1 MQVQL
6 QSIQKLFA
14 MTQSYT
20 DEFVDNALA
29 GSTARQGWLST
40 LAKAPASE
48 VLKLWE
54 DVVAPES
61 QVLRPAE
68 TGMVMVRGRT
78 GGAGN
83 PFNLGEMTVTRCA
96 IRLATGET
104 GIGYV
109 AGRDKTHAYVAA
121 VADAMLQSSIWRD
134 QVRDGLIEPL
144 RQASHVRRD
153 AISRKAKATQVEFFT
168 MVRDRKA

>member
-6 QSIQKLFA
+6 KSIQKLFA

-20 DEFVDNALA
+20 DEFVDNAVA

-109 AGRDKTHAYVAA
+109 AGRDKAHAYVAA
-121 VADAMLQSSIWRD
+121 VADAMLQSSVWHD

-144 RQASHVRRD
+144 RQTADERRD

>member
-20 DEFVDNALA
+20 DEFVDNAVA
-29 GSTARQGWLST
+29 GSTARQGWLSI

-109 AGRDKTHAYVAA
+109 AGRDNAHAYVAA
-121 VADAMLQSSIWRD
+121 VADAMLQSSVWHD

-144 RQASHVRRD
+144 RQIADERRD

>member
-1 MQVQL
+1 
-6 QSIQKLFA
+6 

-20 DEFVDNALA
+20 DEFVDNTLSGNA
-29 GSTARQGWLST
+29 ARQGWLST

-48 VLKLWE
+48 VLRLWE

-109 AGRDKTHAYVAA
+109 SGRDKAHAFVAA
-121 VADAMLQSSIWRD
+121 VADAMLQSSVWHD

-144 RQASHVRRD
+144 RQAADERRD
-153 AISRKAKATQVEFFT
+153 ATSRKAKATQVEFFT

>member
-1 MQVQL
+1 
-6 QSIQKLFA
+6 

-20 DEFVDNALA
+20 DEFVDNAQN

-54 DVVAPES
+54 AMVAPES

-78 GGAGN
+78 GGAGSV
-83 PFNLGEMTVTRCA
+83 GSAACTDR
-96 IRLATGET
+96 ATKQAEQARQSASSRNR
-104 GIGYV
+104 
-109 AGRDKTHAYVAA
+109 AGAA
-121 VADAMLQSSIWRD
+121 TLIDRSAPTQRPHPQQARRPGCQTAS
-134 QVRDGLIEPL
+134 VR
-144 RQASHVRRD
+144 
-153 AISRKAKATQVEFFT
+153 
-168 MVRDRKA
+168 

>member
-1 MQVQL
+1 
-6 QSIQKLFA
+6 

-20 DEFVDNALA
+20 DEFVDNAQN

-54 DVVAPES
+54 AMVAPES

-109 AGRDKTHAYVAA
+109 SGRDKTHAYVAA
-121 VADAMLQSSIWRD
+121 VADAMLQSPVWHD
-134 QVRDGLIEPL
+134 QVRHSLIEPL
-144 RQASHVRRD
+144 RQAYDVRRD

>member
-1 MQVQL
+1 
-6 QSIQKLFA
+6 
-14 MTQSYT
+14 MTQSYK
-20 DEFVDNALA
+20 DEFVENAGA
-29 GSTARQGWLST
+29 GNAARQAWLST

-48 VLKLWE
+48 VLRLWE

-96 IRLATGET
+96 VRLATGET

-109 AGRDKTHAYVAA
+109 AGRDRAHAYVAA
-121 VADAMLQSSIWRD
+121 LADAMLQSSVWRD
-134 QVRDGLIEPL
+134 QVRASLIEPL
-144 RQASHVRRD
+144 RKAYDARRE

>member
-1 MQVQL
+1 
-6 QSIQKLFA
+6 

-20 DEFVDNALA
+20 DEFVDNVQS
-29 GSTARQGWLST
+29 GSAARQGWLST

-109 AGRDKTHAYVAA
+109 SGRDKTHAYVAA
-121 VADAMLQSSIWRD
+121 VADAMLQSPVWHD

-144 RQASHVRRD
+144 RQAYDVRRD

>member
-1 MQVQL
+1 MQVL
-6 QSIQKLFA
+6 IQSIQKLFA

-20 DEFVDNALA
+20 DEFVDNSQLA
-29 GSTARQGWLST
+29 GTPRQGWLST

-48 VLKLWE
+48 VLRLWE
-54 DVVAPES
+54 GLVAPES

-109 AGRDKTHAYVAA
+109 AGRDKAHAYVAA
-121 VADAMLQSSIWRD
+121 VADAMMQSSVWHD

-144 RQASHVRRD
+144 QQASDARRD
-153 AISRKAKATQVEFFT
+153 VLSRKAKATQVEFFT

>member
-109 AGRDKTHAYVAA
+109 AGRDKAHAYAAA
-121 VADAMLQSSIWRD
+121 VADAMLQSSVWHD

-144 RQASHVRRD
+144 QHAADERRD

>member
-1 MQVQL
+1 
-6 QSIQKLFA
+6 

-20 DEFVDNALA
+20 DEFVDNAQN

-109 AGRDKTHAYVAA
+109 SGRDKTHAYVAA
-121 VADAMLQSSIWRD
+121 VADAMLQSPVWHD

-144 RQASHVRRD
+144 RQAYDVRRD

>member
-1 MQVQL
+1 MQVQI

-20 DEFVDNALA
+20 DEFVDNALKDSA
-29 GSTARQGWLST
+29 ARQGWLST
-40 LAKAPASE
+40 LAKAPSEE
-48 VLKLWE
+48 VLKHWE

-109 AGRDKTHAYVAA
+109 AGRDKTHSYVAA
-121 VADAMLQSSIWRD
+121 VADAMLQSSVWHD
-134 QVRDGLIEPL
+134 QVRDSLIEPL
-144 RQASHVRRD
+144 RQAADARRD
-153 AISRKAKATQVEFFT
+153 AVSRKAKATQVEFFT

>member
-1 MQVQL
+1 M
-6 QSIQKLFA
+6 QSIQKLFT

-20 DEFVDNALA
+20 DEFVEKAGAGNA
-29 GSTARQGWLST
+29 ARQAWLST
-40 LAKAPASE
+40 LAKAPATE

-96 IRLATGET
+96 VRLATGET

-109 AGRDKTHAYVAA
+109 AGRDKAHAYVAA
-121 VADAMLQSSIWRD
+121 VADAMLQSSVWHE
-134 QVRDGLIEPL
+134 QVRVGLIEPL
-144 RQASHVRRD
+144 RQTYDARRE
-153 AISRKAKATQVEFFT
+153 AVSRKAKATQVEFFT

>member
-1 MQVQL
+1 MQVQI

-20 DEFVDNALA
+20 DEFVDNALT
-29 GSTARQGWLST
+29 GSAARKDWLST
-40 LAKAPASE
+40 LAKAPAAE

-109 AGRDKTHAYVAA
+109 SGRDKTHAYVAA
-121 VADAMLQSSIWRD
+121 VADAMLQSSVWHD

-144 RQASHVRRD
+144 RQAADERRD

>member
-1 MQVQL
+1 MQVL
-6 QSIQKLFA
+6 IQSIHKLFA
-14 MTQSYT
+14 MTRSHT
-20 DEFVDNALA
+20 EEFVDN
-29 GSTARQGWLST
+29 GQMGNPARQGWLST
-40 LAKAPASE
+40 LAKAPASD

-109 AGRDKTHAYVAA
+109 AGRDKAHAYVAA
-121 VADAMLQSSIWRD
+121 VADAMLQSSVWHE
-134 QVRDGLIEPL
+134 QVREGLIEPL
-144 RQASHVRRD
+144 RQAADARR
-153 AISRKAKATQVEFFT
+153 ATISRKAKATQVEFFT